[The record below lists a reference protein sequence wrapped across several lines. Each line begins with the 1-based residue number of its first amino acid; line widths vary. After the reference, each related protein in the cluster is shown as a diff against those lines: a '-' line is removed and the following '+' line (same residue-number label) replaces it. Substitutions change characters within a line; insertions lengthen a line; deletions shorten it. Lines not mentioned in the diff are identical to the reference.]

1 MPDGT
6 VAVLSRGRCRGHAAP
21 WAREVAE
28 LWRELR
34 PGERGTATMQFEL
47 DQRQAEW
54 RQELDAFLD
63 ENVTRELI
71 AEIKSLP
78 LHHTRGPQQ
87 DAFHAK
93 VVAKGWTAL
102 TWPEEYG
109 GLERGAIDL
118 LIAIEAFGA
127 RGVLLPRQFL
137 AGTIIQCGTEAN
149 KKEWLPGMRSGEIRM
164 VLGYSEP
171 DSGTDL
177 ASLKTRAV
185 RDGDEWVI
193 SGQKIWNS
201 GAHLG
206 THEWLAV
213 RTNPDVPN
221 RQGISL
227 IIVPIDSP
235 GVSIQ
240 EIKTWGDYRTNIV
253 FFDDVR
259 VPYGNLI
266 GEVDQGWRYITDAL
280 EIERVS
286 LGVPVASK
294 HVVEVISDEVLSE
307 EHCTAARAETVIR
320 MQAEYEVARLLAY
333 RAGSLVDNG
342 YTGSPLP
349 QMSKVF
355 TTEMR
360 SRIGDEGM
368 DLLRDKSLFRHR
380 TTAGEL
386 GEVEFLY
393 RNAPFLLF
401 GGGANEVMRDILFK
415 LSGTR
420 DWAEI

>member
-1 MPDGT
+1 
-6 VAVLSRGRCRGHAAP
+6 
-21 WAREVAE
+21 
-28 LWRELR
+28 
-34 PGERGTATMQFEL
+34 MQFEL
-47 DQRQAEW
+47 DARQAQW

-63 ENVTRELI
+63 ENVTEELI
-71 AEIKSLP
+71 AEIRSLP

-87 DAFHAK
+87 DAFLAK

-109 GLERGAIDL
+109 GLARGGIDL
-118 LIAIEAFGA
+118 LIAVEAFGE
-127 RGVLLPRQFL
+127 RGINLPRQFL
-137 AGTIIQCGTEAN
+137 AGTIIECGTEAN
-149 KKEWLPGMRSGEIRM
+149 KKEWLPGIRSGEVRM

-185 RDGDEWVI
+185 RDGDEWIVN
-193 SGQKIWNS
+193 GQKIWNS

-213 RTNPDVPN
+213 RTDPDAPS
-221 RQGISL
+221 RAGISL

-253 FFDDVR
+253 YFDDVS

-266 GEVDQGWRYITDAL
+266 GEVNKGWRYITSAL
-280 EIERVS
+280 EVERVA
-286 LGVPVASK
+286 LGVTAPSK
-294 HVVEVISDEVLSE
+294 KVVDVISQEVLSA
-307 EHCTAARAETVIR
+307 EHWTASRAETVIR

-333 RAGSLVDNG
+333 RAGSLVDHG
-342 YTGSPLP
+342 YAGSPLP

-360 SRIGDEGM
+360 SRVGDAGM
-368 DLLRDKSLFRHR
+368 DLLQEKSLPRHR
-380 TTAGEL
+380 TEEL

-401 GGGANEVMRDILFK
+401 GGGANEVMLDILFK
-415 LSGTR
+415 LSGSR

>member
-1 MPDGT
+1 
-6 VAVLSRGRCRGHAAP
+6 
-21 WAREVAE
+21 
-28 LWRELR
+28 
-34 PGERGTATMQFEL
+34 MQFEL
-47 DQRQAEW
+47 DQRQAQW
-54 RQELDAFLD
+54 RHELDAFLD
-63 ENVTRELI
+63 ENVTEDLI
-71 AEIKSLP
+71 SEIKSLP
-78 LHHTRGPQQ
+78 LHHTRGPHQ

-102 TWPEEYG
+102 TWPEEYE
-109 GLERGAIDL
+109 GLARGAIDL
-118 LIAIEAFGA
+118 LIALEAFGE
-127 RGVLLPRQFL
+127 RGIIFPRQFL
-137 AGTIIQCGTEAN
+137 AGTIIECGTEAN
-149 KKEWLPGMRSGEIRM
+149 KKEWLPRMRTGEIRLA
-164 VLGYSEP
+164 LGYSEP

-201 GAHLG
+201 GAHLS
-206 THEWLAV
+206 THEWLGV
-213 RTNPDVPN
+213 RTNPDAPN
-221 RQGISL
+221 RAGISI

-235 GVSIQ
+235 GISIQ
-240 EIKTWGDYRTNIV
+240 EIRTWGDYRTNII

-266 GEVDQGWRYITDAL
+266 GEENEGWRYITSAL
-280 EIERVS
+280 EVERVS

-294 HVVEVISDEVLSE
+294 HVVEVIAEEVLAAD
-307 EHCTAARAETVIR
+307 HCSAARAETVIR
-320 MQAEYEVARLLAY
+320 MQAEYEVARLLAF

-342 YTGSPLP
+342 YAGSPLP

-360 SRIGDEGM
+360 SRVGDVGM
-368 DLLRDKSLFRHR
+368 DLLQEKSLLRHR
-380 TTAGEL
+380 TATGEL

-401 GGGANEVMRDILFK
+401 GGGANEVLRDILFK
-415 LSGTR
+415 LSGSR
-420 DWAEI
+420 DWAEL